1 MQKNYKENHLK
12 PYAIKSINSKGRI
25 YNEKENSIRSPYQ
38 RDRDRIIHSS
48 SFRRLKHKTQVF
60 VNTEGD
66 HYRTRLTHSMEVS
79 QISRTLARFLGLNE
93 DLCETLSLSHDLGHT
108 PFGHAGEEVLNQC
121 MRRHGGFNHNIQTLR
136 IVTLLENKYYK
147 FFGLNLTIETLDG
160 LIKHNGPVKNL
171 NLYNTILKKNLFKN
185 KIVFHAFP
193 SLEAQVAA
201 ISDDIAYNNHDL
213 EDGLRAGLFTI
224 EKFNSIPFVSKLI
237 NKHVNNTKNYRREI
251 IINQIVRELINV
263 MVVDVI
269 NTTNRNLKKYN
280 PQSIKDIYKQDH
292 LIVDFSDKIKKVDMQ
307 IKDFL
312 RHNMYNHKKVII
324 NTNKGKRIIKVL
336 FNYLSKNPKKYI
348 NEELLKK
355 APKERVVADF
365 IAGMT
370 DRYAINLH
378 KKIKWIYFQIIKK
391 GLWII

>member
-1 MQKNYKENHLK
+1 MKNYLK
-12 PYAIKSINSKGRI
+12 PYAIKPINSKGRI

-79 QISRTLARFLGLNE
+79 QISRTLARTLGLNE

-108 PFGHAGEEVLNQC
+108 PFGHAGEEILDQC
-121 MRRHGGFNHNIQTLR
+121 MKRYGGFDHNIQTLR
-136 IVTLLENKYYK
+136 IVTLLENKYYN

-171 NLYNTILKKNLFKN
+171 NLYNTILKKDLFKN
-185 KIVFHAFP
+185 KIVFHEFP
-193 SLEAQVAA
+193 SLEAQIAA
-201 ISDDIAYNNHDL
+201 MSDDIAYNNHDL

-224 EKFNSIPFVSKLI
+224 EKLNSISFVSKFI
-237 NKHVNNTKNYRREI
+237 NKHIRNKKSFRREI
-251 IINQIVRELINV
+251 IINQIVRELINI

-292 LIVDFSDKIKKVDMQ
+292 LIVDFSDKMKIVHMQ
-307 IKDFL
+307 IKYFL
-312 RHNMYNHKKVII
+312 RHYMYNHKKVII
-324 NTNKGKRIIKVL
+324 NTNRGKRIIKAL
-336 FNYLSKNPKKYI
+336 FNYLLKNPKKYI

-355 APKERVVADF
+355 EPKERVVADF

-370 DRYAINLH
+370 DRYAINLY
-378 KKIKWIYFQIIKK
+378 KKIK
-391 GLWII
+391 

>member
-12 PYAIKSINSKGRI
+12 PYAVRSINCKGRI
-25 YNEKENSIRSPYQ
+25 YKEPEHSIRSPYQ

-79 QISRTLARFLGLNE
+79 QIARTLSRSLGLNE
-93 DLCETLSLSHDLGHT
+93 DLSETLSLSHDLGHT

-121 MRRHGGFNHNIQTLR
+121 MGKYGGFDHNIQTLR
-136 IVTLLENKYYK
+136 IVTSIENKYYK
-147 FFGLNLTIETLDG
+147 FCGLNLTIETLDG

-171 NLYNTILKKNLFKN
+171 VQYKTILKKDLFSN
-185 KIVFHAFP
+185 KIVFNAFP

-201 ISDDIAYNNHDL
+201 IADDIAYNNHDL

-224 EKFNSIPFVSKLI
+224 KKISSITYVSKLI
-237 NKHVNNTKNYRREI
+237 NKHVKNIKNFRREI
-251 IINQIVRELINV
+251 IINQIVRDLINL

-269 NTTNRNLKKYN
+269 NTTNKNLKRSN
-280 PQSIKDIYKQDH
+280 PQLINDIYKQDR
-292 LIVDFSDKIKKVDMQ
+292 LIVDFSDKMKMIDKQ

-312 RHNMYNHKKVII
+312 KRNMYNHKKVVV
-324 NTNKGKRIIKVL
+324 NTNRGKRIINDL
-336 FNYLSKNPKKYI
+336 FKYLSKNSRKHISKDLFK
-348 NEELLKK
+348 NEQ
-355 APKERVVADF
+355 KERVIADF

-370 DRYAINLH
+370 DRYAINLY
-378 KKIKWIYFQIIKK
+378 KKVK
-391 GLWII
+391 

>member
-1 MQKNYKENHLK
+1 MQKNYKEKYLK
-12 PYAIKSINSKGRI
+12 IYAVKSINSKGRI
-25 YNEKENSIRSPYQ
+25 YKELENSIRSPYQ

-79 QISRTLARFLGLNE
+79 QIARTIARSLGLNE
-93 DLCETLSLSHDLGHT
+93 DLSETLSLSHDLGHT
-108 PFGHAGEEVLNQC
+108 PFGHAGEEVLSQC
-121 MRRHGGFNHNIQTLR
+121 MSNYGGFDHNIQTLR
-136 IVTLLENKYYK
+136 IVTSIENKYYK
-147 FFGLNLTIETLDG
+147 FPGLNLTIETLDG

-171 NLYNTILKKNLFKN
+171 TPYKTILKENFFKN
-185 KIVFHAFP
+185 KIFFNQFP

-224 EKFNSIPFVSKLI
+224 KKVSSIPYISKL
-237 NKHVNNTKNYRREI
+237 VNRHFRNIKNYRREI
-251 IINQIVRELINV
+251 IINQIVRDLINL

-269 NTTNRNLKKYN
+269 NTTNKNLKVSN
-280 PQSIKDIYKQDH
+280 PQSVKDIYKQNR
-292 LIVDFSDKIKKVDMQ
+292 LIVDFSDKMKKIDNQ
-307 IKDFL
+307 IKGFL
-312 RHNMYNHKKVII
+312 KSNMYNHKKVVV
-324 NTNKGKRIIKVL
+324 NTNKGKKIINDLFKYLFKHPKKHINKHLFNNGQKERII
-336 FNYLSKNPKKYI
+336 
-348 NEELLKK
+348 
-355 APKERVVADF
+355 ADF

-378 KKIKWIYFQIIKK
+378 KKIK
-391 GLWII
+391 

>member
-1 MQKNYKENHLK
+1 MQKKYKENYLK
-12 PYAIKSINSKGRI
+12 PYATKSINSKGRI
-25 YNEKENSIRSPYQ
+25 YKEPEHSIRSPYQ

-79 QISRTLARFLGLNE
+79 QIARTLSRSLGLNE
-93 DLCETLSLSHDLGHT
+93 DLSETLSLSHDLGHT

-121 MRRHGGFNHNIQTLR
+121 MGKYGGFDHNIQTLR
-136 IVTLLENKYYK
+136 IVTSIENKYYK
-147 FFGLNLTIETLDG
+147 FCGLNLTIETLDG

-171 NLYNTILKKNLFKN
+171 VQYKTILKKDLFSN
-185 KIVFHAFP
+185 KIVFNAFP

-201 ISDDIAYNNHDL
+201 IADDIAYNNHDL

-224 EKFNSIPFVSKLI
+224 KKISSITYVSKLI
-237 NKHVNNTKNYRREI
+237 NKHVKNIKNFRREI
-251 IINQIVRELINV
+251 IISQIVRDLINL

-269 NTTNRNLKKYN
+269 NTTNKNLKRSN
-280 PQSIKDIYKQDH
+280 PQLINDIYKQDR
-292 LIVDFSDKIKKVDMQ
+292 LIVDFSDKMKMIDKQ

-312 RHNMYNHKKVII
+312 KRNMYNHKKVVV
-324 NTNKGKRIIKVL
+324 NTNRGKRIINDL
-336 FNYLSKNPKKYI
+336 FKYLSKNSRKHISKDLFK
-348 NEELLKK
+348 NEQ
-355 APKERVVADF
+355 KERVIADF

-370 DRYAINLH
+370 DRYAINLY
-378 KKIKWIYFQIIKK
+378 KKVK
-391 GLWII
+391 

>member
-1 MQKNYKENHLK
+1 MQKNYKEKHLK
-12 PYAIKSINSKGRI
+12 SYAVKSINSKGRI
-25 YNEKENSIRSPYQ
+25 YKEFENFIRSPYQ

-79 QISRTLARFLGLNE
+79 QIARTLARSLGLNE
-93 DLCETLSLSHDLGHT
+93 DLTESLSLSHDLGHA
-108 PFGHAGEEVLNQC
+108 PFGHAGEEVLNHC
-121 MRRHGGFNHNIQTLR
+121 MEKYGGFNHNVQTLR
-136 IVTLLENKYYK
+136 IVTSIENKYYK
-147 FFGLNLTIETLDG
+147 FCGLNLTIETLDG

-171 NLYNTILKKNLFKN
+171 TAYKKILKKGLFTN
-185 KIVFHAFP
+185 KIAFNEFP

-224 EKFNSIPFVSKLI
+224 KKISSIPHLSKLI
-237 NKHVNNTKNYRREI
+237 DKHVKNVKNFRKEI
-251 IINQIVRELINV
+251 IINHIARDLINL
-263 MVVDVI
+263 MVIDVI
-269 NTTNRNLKKYN
+269 NTTNKNLIKSN
-280 PQSIKDIYKQDH
+280 PRSINDIYKQDR
-292 LIVDFSDKIKKVDMQ
+292 LIVDFSDKMKKIDKQ

-312 RHNMYNHKKVII
+312 KRNMYNHKKVVV
-324 NTNKGKRIIKVL
+324 NTNKGKEIINDL
-336 FNYLSKNPKKYI
+336 FKYLSKNHRKHI
-348 NEELLKK
+348 SRDLFVNEQ
-355 APKERVVADF
+355 KERVIADF

-378 KKIKWIYFQIIKK
+378 KKIK
-391 GLWII
+391 